1 MAPQGAGT
9 DQELLEARRLK
20 KLIRVEKIKSFEA
33 ACRRDAEAIGR
44 RHAETA
50 CKMDA
55 ERPPVGNDETPG
67 AVSQQQSKAI
77 GLLFEGKTVSE
88 AAEAAG
94 ISRHEIRQWLK
105 DDTHFVV
112 EYRRRFA
119 ARGFRFVPV
128 SPQQGK
134 VIDLLV
140 EDKTVDEAA
149 KSGRIPKCRVHRWL
163 EEDAHFV
170 VEYRRRFA
178 ARGYG
183 SFDVEYEGAYRRM
196 GQGGPPT
203 HRVGILGP
211 CRTVLLVG
219 RRVGRRSRCML
230 GDRIKHHAERVGRHL
245 WHPVVPFM
253 VLALQ
258 QLSH

>member
-119 ARGFRFVPV
+119 ARG
-128 SPQQGK
+128 
-134 VIDLLV
+134 
-140 EDKTVDEAA
+140 
-149 KSGRIPKCRVHRWL
+149 
-163 EEDAHFV
+163 
-170 VEYRRRFA
+170 
-178 ARGYG
+178 YG